1 MINFVQLAL
10 AIYQKISK
18 KQILKKDFLF
28 FSEVARYEAHN
39 YFVLEIDELYEAEER
54 GSAARR
60 FILNKKLYKKG
71 FSRFDSY
78 YRLADKQLNHPL
90 CVLDIDELLSWD
102 EPGMLWRSAEGAALK
117 LFVEN
122 LSVDNKSVNQD
133 INGEK
138 IAGKLLK
145 DFIFWHDSEKFAYS
159 YAKREW
165 EKKELEE
172 YQNVDESEKILRLIE
187 QYINSAVL
195 YTEINKQIDFVLK
208 DLQEVGVCLT
218 EQQFKTFL
226 QLYSDFSNSSRK
238 WPLCGWQPVELSNL
252 YQNFSKPA
260 ISFGKNM
267 QRAFEDGTLNKDE
280 LIEEIRKL
288 DIDVIDM

>member
-1 MINFVQLAL
+1 
-10 AIYQKISK
+10 
-18 KQILKKDFLF
+18 
-28 FSEVARYEAHN
+28 
-39 YFVLEIDELYEAEER
+39 
-54 GSAARR
+54 
-60 FILNKKLYKKG
+60 
-71 FSRFDSY
+71 
-78 YRLADKQLNHPL
+78 
-90 CVLDIDELLSWD
+90 
-102 EPGMLWRSAEGAALK
+102 MLWRSAEGAALK

-122 LSVDNKSVNQD
+122 LSVDNKSVNQA

-172 YQNVDESEKILRLIE
+172 CQNVDESEKILRLIE

-252 YQNFSKPA
+252 YKNFSKPA

-280 LIEEIRKL
+280 LIEEIRQL
-288 DIDVIDM
+288 GIDVIDM